1 MAAVTDVEE
10 GIYRGRRVAR
20 RFDSPDG
27 MVVLVG
33 KAASDNDVLTF
44 KLAAPKDF
52 WLHVGGQSGSHVVVL
67 NPEGLDRLP
76 RETERFAAGLAVGYS
91 SARRAGKMKVHV
103 AQVCDLRKPR
113 GAPSG
118 QVRLGRSR
126 SIDARP
132 LRPDDEEA

>member
-1 MAAVTDVEE
+1 MAPETDVEQ
-10 GIYRGRRVAR
+10 GIYRGRKVAR

-27 MVVLVG
+27 MIVLVG

-44 KLAAPKDF
+44 KLAGPKDF

-67 NPEGLDRLP
+67 NPDGLDRLP

-103 AQVCDLRKPR
+103 AQISDLRKPR
-113 GAPSG
+113 GAPAG

-126 SIDARP
+126 DVDARP
-132 LRPDDEEA
+132 LRPGDEES

>member
-1 MAAVTDVEE
+1 MSGLTDAEQ

-44 KLAAPKDF
+44 KLAGPKDF
-52 WLHVGGQSGSHVVVL
+52 WLHVAGQSGSHVVVL

-91 SARRAGKMKVHV
+91 SARRAGKMKVHL
-103 AQVCDLRKPR
+103 AQAADLRKPR

-118 QVRLGRSR
+118 QVRLGRSKTVE
-126 SIDARP
+126 ARP
-132 LRPDDEEA
+132 VRPEEEEP